1 MASTGGKKNFE
12 EFRSA
17 SRRRETAQRLAVR
30 QRKAKK
36 AGEEAGAG
44 GAGGKDVDAAAAED
58 AEPVVPHLPSF
69 TERIGAF
76 VESPELQFI
85 VTIFIGLDLLG
96 ATLELLID
104 GGMFGKGQYASM
116 LSHAS
121 KFLDYSSVFMQLMF
135 TLELML
141 LVFAFGMRILGHI
154 GYTADFIVVGTN
166 FYALIVFDSK
176 GAVYMD
182 VATLDMVVGR
192 EGCKVARWWNGL
204 ALRGS
209 SSTCMGPGKV
219 GPCVR
224 VNLLVGLLC
233 TRVEHTGAQ
242 DRLL

>member
-1 MASTGGKKNFE
+1 MATTGGKKNFE

-44 GAGGKDVDAAAAED
+44 GAVGKDVDAAAED

-176 GAVYMD
+176 GAVF
-182 VATLDMVVGR
+182 
-192 EGCKVARWWNGL
+192 
-204 ALRGS
+204 
-209 SSTCMGPGKV
+209 
-219 GPCVR
+219 
-224 VNLLVGLLC
+224 
-233 TRVEHTGAQ
+233 
-242 DRLL
+242 